1 VNASEP
7 EYGLPPP
14 AEIDAGGSFGHTWQV
29 NTMVKVMKRVLNEE
43 GFIRSA
49 INIRTRIRAKA
60 RTSDKTH
67 WTETRQVAMCIESF
81 RQKNEKKLRVGK
93 GQ

>member
-1 VNASEP
+1 V
-7 EYGLPPP
+7 
-14 AEIDAGGSFGHTWQV
+14 AEERRKDAKG
-29 NTMVKVMKRVLNEE
+29 NEE

-67 WTETRQVAMCIESF
+67 WTETRQVAMCIESL